1 MASYLD
7 RIAQWVYPPAEPNES
22 EEMRLNRAIL
32 VVMASATSLGG
43 IIWGTVYVLLGVPQ
57 ASIWPYGYD
66 ILSFINLMIYLRT
79 KHYETLLFG
88 QLSLI
93 LFTPTFLQWHLGGF
107 GASGAVM
114 LWSYLAPT
122 VALMV
127 SRKMGD
133 ARNWFYAFVGL
144 VVTSLLLEVFVFRGY
159 DMGMPDYGKQL
170 FFVMNILAPLTTTYF
185 IINYFVS
192 ENFKGRSTLRA
203 QSLELADANQSLQ
216 RLTGSLE
223 DTVLVRTQELEEAVV
238 AAEEANRIKSQFLA
252 NMSHE
257 LRTPLNAII
266 GYSDMLLEEAQDLG
280 YEDLSPDL
288 NKIQG
293 AGKHLLSLIND
304 ILDISKIEAGK
315 MDLYLEEFQFQG
327 LIDEVIPT
335 AQPLFD
341 KKGNKFNYLAKGKD
355 LGLVTS
361 DMTKLRQIIF
371 NLLSNAAKF
380 TEKGEITLDVSRDN
394 NWLLINV
401 SDTGIGMS
409 ESQVGR
415 IFQEFTQAD
424 ESTTRRYGGT
434 GLGLPISRHFCEL
447 MGGTISVTS
456 EVGKGSTFSVQLP
469 VAVKPLHDLN
479 INPDYKDITR
489 PNDPSLPEDAPTVL
503 VVDKDPTVHDLLVRQ
518 LGREGFRV
526 LSAYSSEEAFKL
538 ARQYHPSLM
547 TLDVLLPEIDG
558 WQVLSQFKADP
569 LLAMIPIVI
578 LSMGQDKSLGIALGA
593 ADYLTKPIDRHVLL
607 SVVKRHLPQNSSSPY
622 HVLILEDDVDTMEL
636 FRRAAEREGW
646 KPLLAENGRIGL
658 DRLREKI
665 PDIVLLDLMMP
676 EMDGLEFLSEMR
688 KNPDWKDIPVIVVTA
703 KELSEAER
711 HEVNQQVQRVLHKAD
726 YATYDLVE
734 QIRKIV
740 SSHHISG

>member
-66 ILSFINLMIYLRT
+66 VLSFINLMIYLRT

-93 LFTPTFLQWHLGGF
+93 LFIPSFLQWHLGGF
-107 GASGAVM
+107 AASGAVM

-170 FFVMNILAPLTTTYF
+170 FFVMNILAPLITTYF

-192 ENFKGRSTLRA
+192 ENFKGRNTLRA
-203 QSLELADANQSLQ
+203 QSLELEQANQSLQ

-538 ARQYHPSLM
+538 ARQHHPSLM

-622 HVLILEDDVDTMEL
+622 HVLILEDDPDTMEL
-636 FRRAAEREGW
+636 FRRASEREGW

-688 KNPDWKDIPVIVVTA
+688 KNPDWKDVPVIVVTA

-711 HEVNQQVQRVLHKAD
+711 QEVNQQVQRVLHKAD